1 MTLPEFP
8 KVELSETINW
18 MVNGFTSLVSSNAS
32 LVIGAGL
39 AMAILPMAIRKIKG
53 FAKSAIK

>member
-18 MVNGFTSLVSSNAS
+18 MVNGFTALVSSNAS